1 MAKFLTS
8 RSDYGLLLVTFL
20 ADQPREESFSI
31 AEVSSHFNLP
41 QAFLE
46 QIARDLKRAHILIS
60 RRGRDGGYRLV
71 RNPERVSVVEVIE
84 ALEGPLQAVS
94 CQTDDCPA
102 VAACFTRSFWLVFQ
116 KHLHRTLREVTVAD
130 LLAKSPHKLLPL
142 TRSRDD

>member
-20 ADQPREESFSI
+20 ADQSSEESFSI
-31 AEVSSHFNLP
+31 AEISSHFKLP

-46 QIARDLKRAHILIS
+46 QIARDLRRAHILIS

-71 RNPERVSVVEVIE
+71 QKPEFISVVEVVE
-84 ALEGPLQAVS
+84 ALEGPIQTVS
-94 CQTDDCPA
+94 CQTEECPA
-102 VAACFTRSFWLVFQ
+102 AAACFTRGFWLVFQ

-130 LLAKSPHKLLPL
+130 LLDKSPHKLLPL
-142 TRSRDD
+142 TRKLR